1 LEIKPSESSTDQPYY
16 ITQDLAILVP
26 TKDRPKEIERLIQS
40 IVDQDCKIGR
50 VIIVASGQDILEVV
64 TKFSPWLSVEYYRS
78 EPGQIR
84 QRNMGIS
91 ILDDSTKLVA
101 TMDDDAVFHK
111 NSIKEMINF
120 WNRVEP
126 ETAGVG
132 FNIVN
137 QNTHKHNWFRGLLG
151 FSGPEPGRVL
161 KSGNCTSIS
170 NVKENI
176 RCEWLNGGGT
186 VWRQDI
192 LIKYPHAEIK
202 SNWAV
207 CEDLIYSYPKS
218 KKYPL
223 YISKKSKINIE
234 DVLMKTNDVK
244 LHRYR
249 GKTFFLWK
257 LYFVL
262 SNKELSKFRLIFY
275 HCIQMAALFIYGL
288 LWKDRNRSALAAGYF
303 SGLFTLKIVNF
314 NKYKLK
320 KYIEDNT

>member
-1 LEIKPSESSTDQPYY
+1 LEIKPSEPSTVQPCYK
-16 ITQDLAILVP
+16 TQDIAILIP

-40 IVDQDCKIGR
+40 LVDQDCKIGR
-50 VIIVASGQDILEVV
+50 VIIVASGKDIQAVV
-64 TKFSPWLSVEYYRS
+64 TKFNPWLSVEYYRS

-84 QRNMGIS
+84 QRNLGIS

-101 TMDDDAVFHK
+101 TMDDDAVFHE

-120 WNRVEP
+120 WNNVEP
-126 ETAGVG
+126 QTAGVG

-137 QNTHKHNWFRGLLG
+137 QNPHKHNWLRGLLG
-151 FSGPEPGRVL
+151 FSVPEPGKVL

-170 NVKENI
+170 NVKANI
-176 RCEWLNGGGT
+176 SCEWLNGGGT

-192 LIKYPHAEIK
+192 LIKYPHTEIK

-218 KKYPL
+218 KIYHL
-223 YISKKSKINIE
+223 YISKNSKISIE
-234 DVLMKTNDVK
+234 DVAMKRDDVE
-244 LHRYR
+244 LHRFR

-262 SNKELSKFRLIFY
+262 SNKELSTVNLIFY
-275 HCIQMAALFIYGL
+275 HCIQMVALFIYGL
-288 LWKDRNRSALAAGYF
+288 LWNDRNRSALAKGYF
-303 SGLFTLKIVNF
+303 SGLVALRKVSF
-314 NKYKLK
+314 NKDKLK
-320 KYIEDNT
+320 EYIENNT